1 MQAST
6 ENCVPKCRPEI
17 NGDELLLNIYG
28 DDTRMTCELHRTLY
42 SAPAPPHACRV
53 PPSSGQIIF
62 VTAVPAAGSPVA
74 CTGWIGAAGDG
85 GFIGEDV
92 QAFFSSV
99 SFPLL
104 PPALLP
110 RCVARQVAD
119 YLHRV

>member
-1 MQAST
+1 M
-6 ENCVPKCRPEI
+6 PKCRQGI

-42 SAPAPPHACRV
+42 SAPPRSALPRV
-53 PPSSGQIIF
+53 LSSGPNVF
-62 VTAVPAAGSPVA
+62 VTVPAAGSAVA

-104 PPALLP
+104 
-110 RCVARQVAD
+110 RESYD
-119 YLHRV
+119 M

>member
-6 ENCVPKCRPEI
+6 KNCVPKCRPDI
-17 NGDELLLNIYG
+17 NGDELLLNIDG

-42 SAPAPPHACRV
+42 SAPAPPCAAAVSPRLARSFSSPF
-53 PPSSGQIIF
+53 PPRAHRSL
-62 VTAVPAAGSPVA
+62 